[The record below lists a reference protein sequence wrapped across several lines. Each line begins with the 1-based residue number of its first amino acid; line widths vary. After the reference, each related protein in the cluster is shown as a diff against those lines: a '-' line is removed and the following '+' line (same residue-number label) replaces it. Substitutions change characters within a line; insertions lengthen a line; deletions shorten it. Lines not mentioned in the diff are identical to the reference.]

1 MLHNTKK
8 LIKTPSRINN
18 RLIEFDLFIIDE
30 GVMENMYLIKLPCII
45 LPKIN
50 AIEDAKNCNGY
61 NTNFKNISVIE
72 NG

>member
-1 MLHNTKK
+1 
-8 LIKTPSRINN
+8 
-18 RLIEFDLFIIDE
+18 
-30 GVMENMYLIKLPCII
+30 MENMYIIKVPCII

>member
-1 MLHNTKK
+1 M
-8 LIKTPSRINN
+8 IK
-18 RLIEFDLFIIDE
+18 FDLLFFDE

-72 NG
+72 IG